1 MKNINI
7 KNDCLDIIISTL
19 GAEMISIVTN
29 QTQRLH
35 QSEPVWENCAPV
47 LFPFCG
53 RTRDGKYTA
62 DGREYPMKIHG
73 FAMDREF
80 EVVCHE
86 ADRAVFKL
94 SSDDKTR
101 AVYPYDFEFY
111 VAYEINNNAIDVKYR
126 VVNTGNKE
134 MYFALGSH
142 EGYICPEGLDEYEI
156 HFEKNESAVPLI
168 RRKPVVPAE
177 NLGMSDGH
185 SVLRLS
191 NALFEDS
198 ITVVYPDIES
208 RYVYLVHRSSGKKVK
223 VEFEDFNNLMI
234 WCVPFRGYICIEP
247 WTRMADA
254 SDAPYELKEKP
265 GIIAIESGKEYAN
278 HHVITLY

>member
-134 MYFALGSH
+134 MYFALYR
-142 EGYICPEGLDEYEI
+142 EVTKVIEQLQEIQQKTEEMYIQSEDR
-156 HFEKNESAVPLI
+156 LI
-168 RRKPVVPAE
+168 
-177 NLGMSDGH
+177 
-185 SVLRLS
+185 
-191 NALFEDS
+191 LFED
-198 ITVVYPDIES
+198 
-208 RYVYLVHRSSGKKVK
+208 K
-223 VEFEDFNNLMI
+223 
-234 WCVPFRGYICIEP
+234 
-247 WTRMADA
+247 
-254 SDAPYELKEKP
+254 KEK
-265 GIIAIESGKEYAN
+265 
-278 HHVITLY
+278 